1 VTIRS
6 LAIELSPARTRD
18 LLSVCLELSKP
29 RMVTMILV
37 STMAGFYVGSSSSI
51 AYGLLL
57 HALIGTALSAA
68 GALALNQVMER
79 ETDALMRRTMARPL
93 PAGRILPMEALL
105 FGAGSTSAGLCYLA
119 LMVNPLSAAVTAS
132 VVALYLFAYTPM
144 KQRSALCTVVGA
156 FPGAL
161 PPVAG
166 WAAATGDLGVGA
178 LILFGI
184 MFFWQLPHSLSIAWL
199 YREEYAKAG
208 IRLLPTIEP
217 SGHGTARHIFVNAL
231 ALLAVGLLPTLVGM
245 AGWAYFVTAA
255 AMGLWMLAGAASV
268 ALRRTEAAARTLLRV
283 SLVYVPVVLLA
294 MVLDRI
300 PPG

>member
-1 VTIRS
+1 MTIRS

-199 YREEYAKAG
+199 
-208 IRLLPTIEP
+208 
-217 SGHGTARHIFVNAL
+217 
-231 ALLAVGLLPTLVGM
+231 
-245 AGWAYFVTAA
+245 
-255 AMGLWMLAGAASV
+255 
-268 ALRRTEAAARTLLRV
+268 
-283 SLVYVPVVLLA
+283 
-294 MVLDRI
+294 
-300 PPG
+300 